1 MGSGGND
8 NLGCRRG
15 SGKADSSYKRFENRE
30 SAEILV
36 DPLCALDYDS
46 EDQDCWFSFEVSSDT
61 ATPVVVRPYCD
72 NSTISSIIGWHD
84 DDVASSDNDDDSSCF
99 GDDDNEYS
107 NIPVNPPA
115 SKPAKDTL
123 QSSRQS
129 KVRFCDTVEVHHMV
143 AWSFAYRQAR
153 MGIWE
158 QEARDRERFRHRI
171 NNTENSIGW
180 VFSKSHRAEVYY
192 KLHENQRTNK

>member
-61 ATPVVVRPYCD
+61 ATPIVVRPYCD

-84 DDVASSDNDDDSSCF
+84 DDNASSDDDD
-99 GDDDNEYS
+99 S

-115 SKPAKDTL
+115 SKLAEDTL

-129 KVRFCDTVEVHHMV
+129 KVRF
-143 AWSFAYRQAR
+143 
-153 MGIWE
+153 
-158 QEARDRERFRHRI
+158 
-171 NNTENSIGW
+171 
-180 VFSKSHRAEVYY
+180 
-192 KLHENQRTNK
+192 